1 MRQKELK
8 KKKKKV
14 EIEAKQFTKD
24 LNKTYDFRK
33 CKTIHVFRNEIRNII
48 NMFMTNDE
56 QNYSQSILKN
66 DSNLEKVKEDVCNS
80 AMVLLKGRKWCL
92 KHLKVENLKT

>member
-1 MRQKELK
+1 
-8 KKKKKV
+8 
-14 EIEAKQFTKD
+14 
-24 LNKTYDFRK
+24 
-33 CKTIHVFRNEIRNII
+33 
-48 NMFMTNDE
+48 MFMTNDE

-80 AMVLLKGRKWCL
+80 AMVLLKGIKWCL